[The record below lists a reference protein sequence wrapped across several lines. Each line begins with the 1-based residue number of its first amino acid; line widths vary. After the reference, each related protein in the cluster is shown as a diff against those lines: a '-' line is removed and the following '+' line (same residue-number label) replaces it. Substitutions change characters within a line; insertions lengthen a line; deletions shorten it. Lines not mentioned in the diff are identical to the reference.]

1 MKLFT
6 DENIG
11 LEVVAFLRKKGNDVH
26 SITEISPGVSDATV
40 LAKATSENRI
50 LITSD
55 TDFGELVYHAGQRHT
70 GVVLLRL
77 DDERNANKIRVLN
90 KLFARY
96 AHELAGNF
104 VVVGETGVRVRTSKE
119 DRDRRSH

>member
-1 MKLFT
+1 MKLLA

-11 LEVVAFLRKKGNDVH
+11 LEVVAFFRKRGHDVR

-40 LAKATSENRI
+40 LAKATVEKRI

-55 TDFGELVYHAGQRHT
+55 TDFGELVYQAGQRHT

-77 DDERNANKIRVLN
+77 DDERNANKIRVLS
-90 KLFARY
+90 KLLARH
-96 AHELAGNF
+96 ANELFGNF
-104 VVVGETGVRVRTSKE
+104 VVVTETSVRVRIPNE
-119 DRDRRSH
+119 VRHSH